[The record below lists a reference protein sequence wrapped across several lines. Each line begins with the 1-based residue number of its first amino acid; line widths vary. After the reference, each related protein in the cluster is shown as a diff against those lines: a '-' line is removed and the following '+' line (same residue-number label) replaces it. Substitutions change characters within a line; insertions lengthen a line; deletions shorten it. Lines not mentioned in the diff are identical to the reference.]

1 MTRLVFALGLLTV
14 SLCVAPPARA
24 DFAVVRFN
32 SIWTDTAGG
41 PQDGQFVVFRVHHH
55 QFDRFHTREPAGES
69 ATVGG
74 LAACLPNKLSQG
86 RLLSNFRGQQPS
98 SAWNAGQMRAGVTPR
113 RASGDTATWCGL
125 ERSRLCRFSKRR
137 VSAETRLSS

>member
-1 MTRLVFALGLLTV
+1 MTRLIFALGLLTV
-14 SLCVAPPARA
+14 GLCVAPPARA

-74 LAACLPNKLSQG
+74 LAACLPNKLIAKAGCSPIFADSSQAVRG
-86 RLLSNFRGQQPS
+86 TRVRCAPALLRGAQVATPPLGAVLSDLGFAVSPS
-98 SAWNAGQMRAGVTPR
+98 AASAPR
-113 RASGDTATWCGL
+113 RA
-125 ERSRLCRFSKRR
+125 
-137 VSAETRLSS
+137 